1 MRIKQSIWFGL
12 LFVCMVAVS
21 QAVFTAPFRIGSI
34 DDWSPPSMTTVE
46 LDIGEPLFLRAGDFN
61 EDGQPD
67 LLVAAEKSSEGHYQ
81 YRVFLLPGI
90 GEGKFGE
97 PLQVGQG
104 PVLDDD
110 GRYGSGTAVVTDLD
124 RDEHLD
130 LIAFFESA
138 KGSSTAFLE
147 PSTIANQFL
156 ILWGNGDGTFQSQ
169 WLEVHQRLA
178 PPNIVVGDF
187 DGDGN
192 LDIAYADWQRLAIN
206 IVYNKGGRILG
217 EVHPV
222 EINEENAPHIAIPAV
237 LAAADL
243 NHDGKSDLVV
253 GGACIFDDSGAEK
266 QYKGFIEAVL
276 SCGTGCFH
284 PWSRYVMGVSDRRPS
299 APSFLLQD
307 LNNDGNIDVVFVE
320 PASSREIIVDP
331 LAPPPI
337 GHIRMMSGN
346 GDGGFSKP
354 IDLGLCF
361 APDGLLSI
369 RGTTSIGLTFILVSP
384 YYGFRILHG
393 VPPTIDES
401 ASLSIEDLTDEVVV
415 DIDNDG
421 WVEIVAATD
430 DWENKAT
437 RIVIVGR
444 HTK

>member
-1 MRIKQSIWFGL
+1 MGINWLITLGL
-12 LFVCMVAVS
+12 FFVCMVALPQV
-21 QAVFTAPFRIGSI
+21 VFTAPCRIGSI
-34 DDWSPPSMTTVE
+34 DDWSPPSMTTIE

-61 EDGQPD
+61 EGGQPD
-67 LLVAAEKSSEGHYQ
+67 LLVATEKSSEGHYQ
-81 YRVFLLPGI
+81 YRIFLLPGV
-90 GEGKFGE
+90 GGGKFDE
-97 PLQVGQG
+97 LLQVGQG
-104 PVLDDD
+104 PVLDDG

-124 RDEHLD
+124 RDGHLD

-138 KGSSTAFLE
+138 KGSSTTFLE

-206 IVYNKGGRILG
+206 IVYNKRGRILG

-222 EINEENAPHIAIPAV
+222 EINEENAPHIAVPMV

-253 GGACIFDDSGAEK
+253 GGTCIFEDSGAEK
-266 QYKGFIEAVL
+266 RYRGFIEAIL

-284 PWSRYVMGVSDRRPS
+284 PWSRYVMGVSDKRPS

-320 PASSREIIVDP
+320 PPSPRKIIVDP

-346 GDGGFSKP
+346 GDGSFSKP

-361 APDGLLSI
+361 ASDGLLSI
-369 RGTTSIGLTFILVSP
+369 RGTTGTDLSFILVSP
-384 YYGFRILHG
+384 YYGFRILHV

-415 DIDNDG
+415 DLDNDG

-437 RIVIVGR
+437 KIVIVYR
-444 HTK
+444 HAQ